1 MTAKLTSLTNTATP
15 TDSKANHNLV
25 QVGELKKP
33 YGIQGWLWLF
43 SLIEDRESIFK
54 MQPWVINTAKGQQT
68 LTIKNWRA
76 QGKGYVVQLEEVPN
90 RDIAETMYGV
100 AIYTQQDEIRGLAEG
115 EYYWA
120 DLVGLTVISQ
130 QDNVVLG
137 QIKELFETGAHAVM
151 VVVPTADSVDNEERL
166 IPWHKQ
172 TVGDIDLT
180 QKTMMVD
187 WGQDY

>member
-1 MTAKLTSLTNTATP
+1 MTAKPTTLPNTATP
-15 TDSKANHNLV
+15 TDLKANHNLV
-25 QVGELKKP
+25 KVGELKKP

-43 SLIEDRESIFK
+43 SLIEDRESIFE

-100 AIYTQQDEIRGLAEG
+100 AIYTKQDEIRGLAEG

-120 DLVGLTVISQ
+120 DLFGLTVISQ